1 MSTAG
6 IIAIIVIVAVIVI
19 AIAAFVAWRQR
30 RSKQLQDQFGP
41 EYERTLQDTGDKR
54 EAESILVERRKRVH
68 DLNIVPLSSADRD
81 RFVQQ
86 WQAVQA
92 EFVDDPSAAIRHADE
107 LIGKVMRARNYP
119 VGDFDQR
126 ADDISVDHPQLVQ
139 DYRAA
144 HDIAGQNGAGNAST
158 EDLRRAMVH
167 YRALFQDLLET
178 PETAEVQQ

>member
-1 MSTAG
+1 MSTAAIIG
-6 IIAIIVIVAVIVI
+6 IIIVAVIII
-19 AIAAFVAWRQR
+19 AIVAFVVSRQR
-30 RSKQLQDQFGP
+30 RSTQLQEQFGP
-41 EYERTLQDTGDKR
+41 EYDRMVQGTGDKR
-54 EAESILVERRKRVH
+54 EAENVLVERRKRVQ
-68 DLNIVPLSSADRD
+68 DLNIVPLSIADRD

-92 EFVDDPSAAIRHADE
+92 EFVDDPSASISHADE

-144 HDIAGQNGAGNAST
+144 
-158 EDLRRAMVH
+158 E
-167 YRALFQDLLET
+167 
-178 PETAEVQQ
+178 

>member
-1 MSTAG
+1 MSTGAIIG
-6 IIAIIVIVAVIVI
+6 IIIVAVVIIAIV
-19 AIAAFVAWRQR
+19 AFVVSRQR
-30 RSKQLQDQFGP
+30 RSKELQEQFGP
-41 EYERTLQDTGDKR
+41 EYNRTLEDTGDKR
-54 EAESILVERRKRVH
+54 QAESILVERRNRVQ
-68 DLNIVPLSSADRD
+68 DLNVVPLSTDDRD
-81 RFVQQ
+81 SFAQQ

-92 EFVDDPSAAIRHADE
+92 EFVDDPSAAVSDADN
-107 LIGKVMRARNYP
+107 LIGQVMRARNYP

-144 HDIAGQNGAGNAST
+144 HDIAEQNDAGNAST
-158 EDLRRAMVH
+158 EDLRQAMVH